1 MCSDPYAKIFPL
13 ANRSTDWQ
21 SGQPFD
27 VQVNL
32 LANGKIWHMDQP
44 TSQPRYLG
52 QPTGKVV
59 SQCTKFT
66 MLIPSTKL
74 LVYPANRPIYSSS
87 CPCVCRPLVTLA
99 ILCSRTVVLVLF
111 LALSPPAAPARSGP
125 GVRFTKAISVWV
137 LSGHK
142 FPVMLINVAVH

>member
-13 ANRSTDWQ
+13 TNRSTDWQ

-44 TSQPRYLG
+44 TGQPGYLG

-74 LVYPANRPIYSSS
+74 LVYTPSQPLNLFFLLPLRMPSPCHSRYTLFSNCCIGSLS
-87 CPCVCRPLVTLA
+87 CTQ
-99 ILCSRTVVLVLF
+99 ST
-111 LALSPPAAPARSGP
+111 GP

-137 LSGHK
+137 VSGHK
-142 FPVMLINVAVH
+142 FPVMLISVAVH